1 MSNAQFGVCG
11 GDVRGGFLRG
21 QIMELELLGSSSLLA
36 GWVISAGRT
45 SGELFKKDRK
55 AAEA

>member
-1 MSNAQFGVCG
+1 MSNAQLEVFG

-36 GWVISAGRT
+36 G
-45 SGELFKKDRK
+45 
-55 AAEA
+55 